1 MQTSQRSV
9 SSSNTH
15 PCVVHRG
22 TLPCLGAGRGV
33 PPTGAV
39 PGMRGRINS
48 GSGSR
53 ESVDSCNT
61 WRPARPWSHRAVN
74 EPSQSFTVPLLTVPT
89 SAFTVK
95 NLLRDYAKQGLIQA
109 LWNFAKDRWRLTAL
123 VVICIFSIF
132 PHTVLLPST
141 ISHLKLKQTTMVK
154 CIDLWWTPLGQAN
167 NWIVYIIKQ
176 STKLYLMAA
185 SSV

>member
-1 MQTSQRSV
+1 MCGAA
-9 SSSNTH
+9 
-15 PCVVHRG
+15 PWY
-22 TLPCLGAGRGV
+22 CLGAGRGV
-33 PPTGAV
+33 PPTGDSSGNAGEDKFGIRF
-39 PGMRGRINS
+39 PRNS
-48 GSGSR
+48 WQLQHMAP
-53 ESVDSCNT
+53 C
-61 WRPARPWSHRAVN
+61 PARPWSHRAVN
-74 EPSQSFTVPLLTVPT
+74 DPSQSFTVPSLTMPT